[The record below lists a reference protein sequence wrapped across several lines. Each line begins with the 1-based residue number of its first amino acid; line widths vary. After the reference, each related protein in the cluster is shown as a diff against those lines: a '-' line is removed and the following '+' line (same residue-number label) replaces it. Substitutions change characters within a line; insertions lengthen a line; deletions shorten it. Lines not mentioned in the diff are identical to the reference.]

1 MAGELPKAASGEI
14 KYVQRSASPS
24 KVTRGLGNDFSE
36 GYELGITDNEED
48 VQETVEDWIT
58 RLRNQVTAFSQL
70 PVDVELVR
78 PEFPSMSDTAVSRI
92 SSTCAVPVTAEFGP
106 ERNTYVRECVRQNT
120 LLEEQNVLLR
130 NQNTLLKDI
139 REKPVIQDSDVFSSY
154 QRSQRSYFAATGRTG
169 ISGVD

>member
-1 MAGELPKAASGEI
+1 MKNEFPISENTALYKKVLRIREIVSKAGTTGRQHGRRKKPD
-14 KYVQRSASPS
+14 YFQNR
-24 KVTRGLGNDFSE
+24 N
-36 GYELGITDNEED
+36 
-48 VQETVEDWIT
+48 T

-70 PVDVELVR
+70 PVDVEPVR
-78 PEFPSMSDTAVSRI
+78 PEFPFMSDTAVSRI

-106 ERNTYVRECVRQNT
+106 EKNTYVRECVRQNT